1 MARIELEGF
10 DELEKLLEK
19 MTLTEEDAR
28 KAISAAL
35 EPVKAEV
42 EKNTPVGATQRL
54 KSGIKVRIGKEDGKT
69 VGRLTLGE
77 YYGRFQEY
85 GTSTQRGNVGFF
97 ARSIRASKDEA
108 LRILKAEIFSRLK

>member
-10 DELEKLLEK
+10 DELSKLLES
-19 MTLTEEDAR
+19 MTLTEEDER

-42 EKNTPVGATQRL
+42 EKNAPEGKTKKLIASIRTQ
-54 KSGIKVRIGKEDGKT
+54 IGREDGQA
-69 VGRLTLGE
+69 VGKVIIGA

-85 GTSTQRGNVGFF
+85 GTSTQKKNVGFF
-97 ARSIRASKDEA
+97 ERSIRASKDEA
-108 LRILKAEIFSRLK
+108 MKIIKGEILGRLK